1 MPTPPAG
8 TESKFIG
15 SFQKPSYFL
24 NYPCRECSFFTLH
37 VFRVWLHYFRARRF
51 HGSVAVLTLNEKFS
65 LREIPVASLSSF
77 IPLPKWQ
84 HQVKI
89 CAFGKVC
96 NVGHSVRA
104 VVTQC
109 LKFGLKFMRTDNH
122 DVRAD
127 MEVFT

>member
-1 MPTPPAG
+1 MIAH
-8 TESKFIG
+8 
-15 SFQKPSYFL
+15 
-24 NYPCRECSFFTLH
+24 FFALH
-37 VFRVWLHYFRARRF
+37 VFRVWLDYSEHGRF
-51 HGSVAVLTLNEKFS
+51 HGSVAVLPLNEKFS
-65 LREIPVASLSSF
+65 SREISVASLSLF

-89 CAFGKVC
+89 CAFGKVR